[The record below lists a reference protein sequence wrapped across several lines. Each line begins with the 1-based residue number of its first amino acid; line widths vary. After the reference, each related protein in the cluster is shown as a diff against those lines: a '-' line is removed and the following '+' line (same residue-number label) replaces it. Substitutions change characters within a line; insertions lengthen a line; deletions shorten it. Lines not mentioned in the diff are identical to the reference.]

1 MTIKRVRLNQD
12 VHERLLCLKQ
22 KTKARSINDVIDA
35 LICIGAEQYLNG
47 TITTSNK
54 QIMLRYDK
62 GKLVEIQVK
71 RE

>member
-1 MTIKRVRLNQD
+1 
-12 VHERLLCLKQ
+12 VHERLLYLKQ
-22 KTKARSINDVIDA
+22 QTKARSINDVIDA
-35 LICIGAEQYLNG
+35 LICIGEEQYLNG

-71 RE
+71 RD

>member
-12 VHERLLCLKQ
+12 VHERLLYLKQ
-22 KTKARSINDVIDA
+22 KTKARSINDVIKT
-35 LICIGAEQYLNG
+35 LICIGEEQYLNG
-47 TITTSNK
+47 TITAQNK

-71 RE
+71 RK